1 MSAPDWMPLYIGDY
15 LADTGHLSAAEHGA
29 YLLLIMHYWRNGSIP
44 TAIEQQARVVR
55 MTPADWAVM
64 RETIASFFDADWK
77 HGRIEHELTRAR
89 DKMDKRSRA
98 GKAGASA
105 RYNRTAENGQSDA
118 GAMANAQQAHA
129 NEVANACHIPIPIQL
144 ATEVNSSP
152 SSSPLEVSQQN
163 AKPLPDGQPVVE
175 SDPKP
180 KQPRGTRWPDGA
192 VVPQD
197 WHTAASEARA
207 RYGLPPIDLALEAAK
222 FEHWWA
228 SRSGTGSTKVDWKR
242 TWINWTLKA
251 SSNGRHNG
259 NGTGAHRKP
268 SAHDNFLLGAAAAVG
283 RVDLGDE

>member
-98 GKAGASA
+98 GKAGAIA

-118 GAMANAQQAHA
+118 GVMANAHQTHA
-129 NEVANACHIPIPIQL
+129 NEVASACHIPIPIQL

-152 SSSPLEVSQQN
+152 SSSPEEVSQQA
-163 AKPLPDGQPVVE
+163 AKPPPE
-175 SDPKP
+175 SKTPEPKR
-180 KQPRGTRWPDGA
+180 QRATRWPADA
-192 VVPQD
+192 VVPDD
-197 WHTAASEARA
+197 WLREAASKRA
-207 RYGLPPIDLALEAAK
+207 EHALAPLDLRLVAER
-222 FEHWWA
+222 FSNYWA
-228 SRSGTGSTKVDWKR
+228 SKSGGDATKADWKR
-242 TWINWTLKA
+242 TWINWALNEGANGRGK
-251 SSNGRHNG
+251 SNG
-259 NGTGAHRKP
+259 TDPHRRP

>member
-1 MSAPDWMPLYIGDY
+1 MPQASQFIRIVNWDRFQHYKDRNPPWIKLHRELLTSETWVSASNEGRVLAIAIMMLAAATGNEIRADTRYLRRVAYLDFEPDLNELVKLGFVEIVGKNTETLAHASTV
-15 LADTGHLSAAEHGA
+15 LAD
-29 YLLLIMHYWRNGSIP
+29 
-44 TAIEQQARVVR
+44 AR
-55 MTPADWAVM
+55 P
-64 RETIASFFDADWK
+64 ET
-77 HGRIEHELTRAR
+77 E
-89 DKMDKRSRA
+89 
-98 GKAGASA
+98 
-105 RYNRTAENGQSDA
+105 
-118 GAMANAQQAHA
+118 
-129 NEVANACHIPIPIQL
+129 
-144 ATEVNSSP
+144 TEKSTVLNSLP
-152 SSSPLEVSQQN
+152 SSSPLEVSQKN
-163 AKPLPDGQPVVE
+163 AKPPPEIQPVVE

-251 SSNGRHNG
+251 ASNGRHNG